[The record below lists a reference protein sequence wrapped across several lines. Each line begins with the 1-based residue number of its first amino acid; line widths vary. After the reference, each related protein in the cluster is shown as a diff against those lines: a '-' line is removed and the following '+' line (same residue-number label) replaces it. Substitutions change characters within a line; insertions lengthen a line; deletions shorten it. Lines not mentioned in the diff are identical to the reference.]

1 MEIIPTGEPVV
12 LAALAVALVAALVAA
27 VGLLLRRRRRD
38 VRAYDRR
45 QRALVAFLRDIA
57 ARDRR
62 GR

>member
-1 MEIIPTGEPVV
+1 MEIIPTGDPVV

-27 VGLLLRRRRRD
+27 LGLLLRRRRRD

-45 QRALVAFLRDIA
+45 QRALVAFLRAIA